1 MRFKRRLISMI
12 LAALAAAPAFAWEHD
27 FTRGLDLYST
37 TDNGATIR
45 LVCDPN
51 RVYGGTESM
60 VLIVLGGH
68 SDLSTTA
75 TLAFPGAP
83 TITTQLVH
91 GRLAKRNLAHSV
103 WQPIIDGLR
112 NTERVELTVGGTT
125 RTLNLGDAPA
135 FTCI

>member
-1 MRFKRRLISMI
+1 MRLKNRLFSLLITALIASP
-12 LAALAAAPAFAWEHD
+12 ALAWDHD

-60 VLIVLGGH
+60 ILIVFRGN
-68 SDLSTTA
+68 SDLNTTA
-75 TLAFPGAP
+75 TLTFADGQTVTAP
-83 TITTQLVH
+83 MVH
-91 GRLAKRNLAHSV
+91 GRLSKRDLAENI
-103 WQPIIDGLR
+103 WQPLLNGLR
-112 NTERVELTVGGTT
+112 NTETVELTVGTAT
-125 RTLNLGDAPA
+125 VTMNLGDAPA

>member
-1 MRFKRRLISMI
+1 MRFNNRLFSLLI
-12 LAALAAAPAFAWEHD
+12 AALAASPAIAWDHD

-60 VLIVLGGH
+60 VLIVFGGN
-68 SDLSTTA
+68 SDLNTTA
-75 TLAFPGAP
+75 TLTFPGGQ
-83 TITTQLVH
+83 TITASLVH
-91 GRLAKRNLAHSV
+91 GRLSKRDLAEHI
-103 WQPIIDGLR
+103 WQPLLDGLR
-112 NTERVELTVGGTT
+112 NTESVELTVGTASVT
-125 RTLNLGDAPA
+125 MNLGDAPA

>member
-1 MRFKRRLISMI
+1 MRLKDHLLSLLITVLIASP
-12 LAALAAAPAFAWEHD
+12 ALAWDHD

-60 VLIVLGGH
+60 ILIVFRGN
-68 SDLSTTA
+68 SDLNTTA
-75 TLAFPGAP
+75 TLTFADGQTVTAP
-83 TITTQLVH
+83 MVH
-91 GRLAKRNLAHSV
+91 GRLSKRDLAENI
-103 WQPIIDGLR
+103 WQPLLDGLR
-112 NTERVELTVGGTT
+112 NTETVELTVGTAT
-125 RTLNLGDAPA
+125 VTMNLGDAPA

>member
-1 MRFKRRLISMI
+1 MRFKAS
-12 LAALAAAPAFAWEHD
+12 LASTLVAAFVAPPAVAWEHD
-27 FTRGLDLYST
+27 FTRGLDLYSA

-60 VLIVLGGH
+60 VLIVLGGN

-75 TLAFPGAP
+75 TLAFVGGQ
-83 TITTQLVH
+83 TITAQLVH
-91 GRLAKRNLAHSV
+91 GRLAKRDLAANV
-103 WQPIIDGLR
+103 WQPIIEGLR
-112 NTERVELTVGGTT
+112 NMERVELTVGDTT

-135 FTCI
+135 FTCT

>member
-1 MRFKRRLISMI
+1 MRFKNQLFS
-12 LAALAAAPAFAWEHD
+12 LLCAALAGSPALAWDHD

-60 VLIVLGGH
+60 VLIVLGGN
-68 SDLSTTA
+68 SDLTTTT
-75 TLAFPGAP
+75 TLAFPGGQ
-83 TITTQLVH
+83 TITAQLAH
-91 GRLAKRNLAHSV
+91 GRLAKRDLAEHV
-103 WQPIIDGLR
+103 WQPLLDGLR
-112 NTERVELTVGGTT
+112 NTESVELTVGTAT
-125 RTLNLGDAPA
+125 VTMNLGDAPA